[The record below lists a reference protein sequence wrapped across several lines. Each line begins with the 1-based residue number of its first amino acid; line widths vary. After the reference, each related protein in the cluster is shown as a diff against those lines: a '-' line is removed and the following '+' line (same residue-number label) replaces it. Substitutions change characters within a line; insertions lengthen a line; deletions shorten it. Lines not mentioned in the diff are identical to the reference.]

1 MSLSPRLAASSAAAR
16 VSETYDPEGEV
27 DLRGYGGSM
36 AVYSSLVATGLL
48 VGVSRQQQLPEQY
61 AVRDLVIGGIATH
74 KLSRLLS
81 KGGVTS
87 PLRAPFTE
95 FSEAGG
101 ASEHVET
108 PRGHGARHAVGSL
121 LTCPFC
127 VGVWIA
133 TAYVGGLAIA
143 PRQTRACAALFSVVA
158 GSDFLQHAYAR
169 VRSD

>member
-1 MSLSPRLAASSAAAR
+1 MSALLDAAMTRLSDG
-16 VSETYDPEGEV
+16 YDPEGEV
-27 DLRGYGGSM
+27 DLSGYGGSM
-36 AVYSSLVATGLL
+36 AVYASLVASTLL
-48 VGVSRQQQLPEQY
+48 IGAGRHRQLPERY
-61 AVRDLVIGGIATH
+61 DTRDLVIGGIATH

-95 FSEAGG
+95 FTEAGG
-101 ASEHVET
+101 ASEHLET
-108 PRGHGARHAVGSL
+108 PRGHGARHAIGSL

-133 TAYVGGLAIA
+133 TAYVGGLSVA
-143 PRQTRACAALFSVVA
+143 PRQTRAFAAVFSVVA